1 MQDKPYSSKLNHQP
15 FILRCKPLTVHAAR
29 RSIVLPKNEEYMKWS
44 TKQSW
49 QTGETKMK
57 ITAWEWV
64 TLRRICSFSCKTP
77 PFCSLD
83 TISLSWKAGRHSS
96 PLYLALSLLSLW
108 VERVCYGE
116 ERGYLKALLHTTPW
130 HESRVTVIH
139 RSLLQSAKAKP
150 WLHFFLKKMV
160 DYYNQSK
167 ILLLGYSWW

>member
-1 MQDKPYSSKLNHQP
+1 
-15 FILRCKPLTVHAAR
+15 
-29 RSIVLPKNEEYMKWS
+29 MKWS

-49 QTGETKMK
+49 QIGETKMK

-108 VERVCYGE
+108 VERVCYGQE
-116 ERGYLKALLHTTPW
+116 GYLKALLHTWPPW

-139 RSLLQSAKAKP
+139 GRLLQSSKAKP
-150 WLHFFLKKMV
+150 WLHFFSLKKR
-160 DYYNQSK
+160 STALK
-167 ILLLGYSWW
+167 IKSCCWDTATTRLNTTTHN

>member
-108 VERVCYGE
+108 VERVCYGQG
-116 ERGYLKALLHTTPW
+116 GYLKALLHTWPPGM
-130 HESRVTVIH
+130 RVGW
-139 RSLLQSAKAKP
+139 RLYMEGFYNLLR
-150 WLHFFLKKMV
+150 LNHDCIFFLWKKGRLH
-160 DYYNQSK
+160 SK
-167 ILLLGYSWW
+167 